1 MSEQRE
7 KERCIKERCTAIVL
21 AAGSGK
27 RMGTSVKK
35 QYLLLNGKPVLY
47 YALKAFEDS
56 ERIQRIVL
64 VTGEG
69 EESYCKEEIVEAY
82 GFQKVSAI
90 VAGGKERY
98 HSVWNGLNAMA
109 ESNRSERGS
118 ESGTGSLRGAV
129 SVAETEGEEYI
140 FIHDGARPFVD
151 QATIERAYQEVR
163 KSKACVV
170 GVPTKD
176 TVKIADDN
184 GFVAETP
191 ERKYVWQIQTP
202 QVFEKQLVWEAYARL
217 IEWERTGKLT
227 MQVTDDAMVVE
238 SVMGHPVKL
247 VMGSYE
253 NIKLTTPEDLET
265 GEVFARRICEKI

>member
-1 MSEQRE
+1 MGKSTEQERE
-7 KERCIKERCTAIVL
+7 ERCIAIVL

-35 QYLLLNGKPVLY
+35 QYLLLKEKPVLY

-56 ERIQRIVL
+56 ERIRQIVL
-64 VTGEG
+64 VTGAG
-69 EESYCKEEIVEAY
+69 EEAYCKEEIVEAY
-82 GFQKVSAI
+82 GFQKVTAI
-90 VAGGKERY
+90 VAGGRERY
-98 HSVWNGLNAMA
+98 HSVWNGLNAI
-109 ESNRSERGS
+109 ESNN
-118 ESGTGSLRGAV
+118 
-129 SVAETEGEEYI
+129 EYV

-151 QATIERAYQEVR
+151 QTTIERAYREVK

-176 TVKIADDN
+176 TVKIADEA

-202 QVFEKQLVWEAYARL
+202 QVFEKELVWRAYSRL
-217 IEWERTGKLT
+217 IEQEKSGNLT
-227 MQVTDDAMVVE
+227 LQVTDDAMVVE
-238 SVMGHPVKL
+238 SMTQHPVKL

-253 NIKLTTPEDLET
+253 NIKLTTPEDLEI
-265 GEVFARRICEKI
+265 GEVFARRICGEL

>member
-1 MSEQRE
+1 MREMSEQRE

-56 ERIQRIVL
+56 ERIQRIIL
-64 VTGEG
+64 VTGDG
-69 EESYCKEEIVEAY
+69 EERYCKEEIVETY

-90 VAGGKERY
+90 VTGGRERY
-98 HSVWNGLNAMA
+98 HSVWNGLNAI
-109 ESNRSERGS
+109 SNREGCERDS
-118 ESGTGSLRGAV
+118 ES
-129 SVAETEGEEYI
+129 YI

-163 KSKACVV
+163 KSKACVA

-176 TVKIADDN
+176 TVKIVDTN

-202 QVFEKQLVWEAYARL
+202 QVFEKELVWEAYSRL
-217 IEWERTGKLT
+217 IEQKRSGKLT
-227 MQVTDDAMVVE
+227 LQVTDDAMVVE
-238 SVMGHPVKL
+238 SMMGHPVKL

-253 NIKLTTPEDLET
+253 NIKLTTPEDLEI
-265 GEVFARRICEKI
+265 GGVFVRRTCEEM

>member
-1 MSEQRE
+1 MGEMVDMGESAETKR
-7 KERCIKERCTAIVL
+7 RERCTAIVL

-27 RMGTSVKK
+27 RMGASVKK
-35 QYLLLNGKPVLY
+35 QYLLLNEKPVLY

-56 ERIQRIVL
+56 ERIHQIIL
-64 VTGEG
+64 VTGAG

-82 GFQKVSAI
+82 GFKKVTAI

-98 HSVWNGLNAMA
+98 HSVWNGLNAIDSSA
-109 ESNRSERGS
+109 GS
-118 ESGTGSLRGAV
+118 GGSAKDV
-129 SVAETEGEEYI
+129 YV

-151 QATIERAYQEVR
+151 QATIERAYQEVK

-176 TVKIADDN
+176 TVKIADEE

-202 QVFEKQLVWEAYARL
+202 QVFEKELVWEAYSRL
-217 IEWERTGKLT
+217 IEQKRSGKLT
-227 MQVTDDAMVVE
+227 LQVTDDAMVVE
-238 SVMGHPVKL
+238 SMMGYPVKL

-253 NIKLTTPEDLET
+253 NIKLTTPEDLEI
-265 GEVFARRICEKI
+265 GGVFVRRTCEEM